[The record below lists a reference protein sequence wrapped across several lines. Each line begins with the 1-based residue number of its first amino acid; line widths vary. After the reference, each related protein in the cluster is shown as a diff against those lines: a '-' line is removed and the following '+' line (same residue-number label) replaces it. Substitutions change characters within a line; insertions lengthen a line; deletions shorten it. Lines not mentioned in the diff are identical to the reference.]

1 MLKKLI
7 IFNTPP
13 DFSHPLLTRIIRGSG
28 LLIATLPD
36 NQITKLKASLD
47 FDMICLEDIDK
58 PLEDCLRLRKIN
70 EIDWKF
76 NHKLRLIDNS
86 KDASQIQDV
95 SNHESNEHIN
105 FLHEKFV
112 INTES
117 TSQIMMNSFISPQ
130 ILKIFQ
136 GNIMMSNKSK
146 FIIHNNLIYTHYLDE
161 IFTWGQLEKGK
172 YYFSNDDK
180 YLVVRKSNCTIL
192 YFLDTMETKI
202 YPTSNRIVFGKDI
215 LLLDHFLIELKEN
228 IKNIYKPIIE
238 ESKNQESLVDDWVDS
253 NEEENVKEENCL
265 LKQFD
270 DIWFSPT
277 KYEFITTI
285 DDKLTLYR
293 YEPSENTSDKAYT
306 NDTSENFYSD
316 KPEPQESELLEQN
329 INSHDIAEK
338 NENENKLIFKPAEA
352 AIVRTNISS
361 DMIKEVS
368 FVNNRCFAII
378 AKYINNR
385 LKYFIE
391 SYCGYVTVTELTDNM
406 DLTFRF
412 SEESFLIGF
421 GTKLEYY
428 KLKNKRFVLVNT
440 VEDVCSNLID
450 LKDDFYC
457 CISLNDEIL
466 FYKNKELI
474 RKQSQS
480 DNNVTFNNINSIQF
494 TTSGLFITIFNQI
507 QLTLFDCNGNF
518 IWNKIFGDLKAVNF
532 FDEPKI
538 SETQK
543 KKLKQLAYVDEE
555 VFFDTFLGNKKN
567 QNVHCFKKQEKTL
580 EEKRKIWLKFL
591 CAL

>member
-7 IFNTPP
+7 IFDTPP
-13 DFSHPLLTRIIRGSG
+13 DFSHPLLTRIIRGSDF
-28 LLIATLPD
+28 LIATLPD
-36 NQITKLKASLD
+36 NQINKLRASLD

-58 PLEDCLRLRKIN
+58 PLEDCLRLRKIK
-70 EIDWKF
+70 EIDWEFDK
-76 NHKLRLIDNS
+76 KLKLLEDS
-86 KDASQIQDV
+86 KTSTNASQNQ
-95 SNHESNEHIN
+95 NEHKESNEHIN

-117 TSQIMMNSFISPQ
+117 TSQIMMNSFVSPQ

-136 GNIMMSNKSK
+136 GNIMMSNKSR

-161 IFTWGQLEKGK
+161 VFTWGQLEKGK

-192 YFLDTMETKI
+192 YFLDTMETKV
-202 YPTSNRIVFGKDI
+202 YPQSKRIVFGKDI
-215 LLLDHFLIELKEN
+215 LLLDYFLIELKEN
-228 IKNIYKPIIE
+228 VQTIYKPIIE
-238 ESKNQESLVDDWVDS
+238 ENKNDKSLISDWVDS
-253 NEEENVKEENCL
+253 NEEEDIQEENTL

-277 KYEFITTI
+277 EYEFITII
-285 DDKLTLYR
+285 DDRLTLYR
-293 YEPSENTSDKAYT
+293 YEDSSSTSTD
-306 NDTSENFYSD
+306 
-316 KPEPQESELLEQN
+316 
-329 INSHDIAEK
+329 DIAD
-338 NENENKLIFKPAEA
+338 ENENIQNSYTPAKA
-352 AIVRTNISS
+352 VIVRTNISS
-361 DMIKEVS
+361 NMVKEIS
-368 FVNNRCFAII
+368 FVNNRCFTII

-391 SYCGYVTVTELTDNM
+391 SYCDYVTVTELTENM

-412 SEESFLIGF
+412 SEESFLIGS
-421 GTKLEYY
+421 GTKLEFY

-440 VEDVCSNLID
+440 VENVYSNLID
-450 LKDDFYC
+450 LKNEYYC

-474 RKQSQS
+474 RKQSKS
-480 DNNVTFNNINSIQF
+480 NNNVTFNNINTVSF
-494 TTSGLFITIFNQI
+494 TTTGLFITIFNQI

-518 IWNKIFGDLKAVNF
+518 IWNKIFGDLRAVNF

-538 SETQK
+538 SKNK
-543 KKLKQLAYVDEE
+543 KNKLKQLASVNEE
-555 VFFDTFLGNKKN
+555 AFFDTFLGNKKN
-567 QNVHCFKKQEKTL
+567 QNVFCFKKLEKTL
-580 EEKRKIWLKFL
+580 EEKRKTWLKFL